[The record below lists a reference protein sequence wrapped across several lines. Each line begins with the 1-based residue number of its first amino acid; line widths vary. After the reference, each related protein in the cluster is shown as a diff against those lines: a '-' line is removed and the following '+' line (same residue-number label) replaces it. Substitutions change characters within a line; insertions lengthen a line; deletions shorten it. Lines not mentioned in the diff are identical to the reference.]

1 MRMTLSRAAL
11 IGILLATV
19 IGACATRTTSDK
31 SLAFV
36 DPEEAAALLQG
47 RAKLLGL
54 GGTTSGVCI
63 DPRSEDDYR
72 AGHIPGALH
81 LPLERLRDRHKELSD
96 YDVIVVYGDTY
107 NSTLAIAMSKA
118 VIEFGYK
125 QVHTLRGGLVAWQDA
140 GFDLAK

>member
-1 MRMTLSRAAL
+1 MSITLSRAAL
-11 IGILLATV
+11 VGILLAALV
-19 IGACATRTTSDK
+19 GGCATRTTSDK

-36 DPEEAAALLQG
+36 DPMEAAALLQG

-54 GGTTSGVCI
+54 GGTTSGVCV
-63 DPRSEDDYR
+63 DPRSADDYL

-81 LPLERLRDRHKELSD
+81 LPLERLRARHKELRD

-118 VIEFGYK
+118 VIELGYK

-140 GFDLAK
+140 GFDVAK